1 MTPGPRG
8 WIVLAC
14 LALAATAAL
23 AAPGHEHH
31 SAAGRFYQSWM
42 MPDAPWMSCC
52 NDEDC
57 APAASKFENGSWW
70 ARWSDKDPW
79 LQVPANKVEQS
90 KDSPDGRSHL
100 CARPYMSGVAVLCFV
115 RGGGV

>member
-8 WIVLAC
+8 WFVLFHF
-14 LALAATAAL
+14 ALIGGAL

-31 SAAGRFYQSWM
+31 SAAGRFYSTWM
-42 MPDAPWMSCC
+42 IPDAPHVSCC

-70 ARWSDKDPW
+70 ARWSDEDPW
-79 LQVPANKVEQS
+79 LEVPANKVEQ
-90 KDSPDGRSHL
+90 DRETPDGRSHL
-100 CARPYMSGVAVLCFV
+100 CARPYMGGVAVLCFV